1 MTQDNNVAS
10 SSDSGNNF
18 AESFRLSEERMKEIE
33 DETKQ
38 SPLTSMLKPL
48 TELEQQYREG
58 PFLAGV
64 AALQKLY
71 GGIRMVRG
79 DGNCYYRAF
88 LFALAETLCQ
98 DTKHPEGQRILTF
111 LKEVSWKHVKE
122 VGYNEMTIEMFYEEA
137 VSLIERVIS
146 GSVDAEALLKELN
159 EENSTSDYCTWY
171 LRVVTATHLKMDPQR
186 FEPFIEQPGMYV
198 AQFCR
203 REVEP
208 MGKECEQLQVLALAE
223 AFGVKVRIEYLDGH
237 EIVAGD
243 VIHHVFGPENSA
255 LQIYLLYRPG
265 HYDILYPKKSSV

>member
-1 MTQDNNVAS
+1 MTQDSNVAS
-10 SSDSGNNF
+10 SSDDNL

-33 DETKQ
+33 DETKL
-38 SPLTSMLKPL
+38 SPLTSTLKPL

-58 PFLAGV
+58 TFLAGV
-64 AALQKLY
+64 AALQKRY

-88 LFALAETLCQ
+88 LFALAETLCR

-137 VSLIERVIS
+137 VSLIERVMS
-146 GSVDAEALLKELN
+146 GSVDAEALAKELN

-186 FEPFIEQPGMYV
+186 FEPFIEQPGMDV
-198 AQFCR
+198 AQFCQ

-223 AFGVKVRIEYLDGH
+223 AFGIKVRIEYLDGH
-237 EIVAGD
+237 ELVAGD
-243 VIHHVFGPENSA
+243 VTHHVFGPEDSA
-255 LQIYLLYRPG
+255 LQICLLYRPG
-265 HYDILYPKKSSV
+265 HYDILYAK